1 MAQVSSSTVSR
12 VLNHDDTLSVSIE
25 TKRKIF
31 EAAEELSYQK
41 PQKAPKKSKN
51 KYSFALVHW
60 YNELQEINDP
70 YFLSI
75 RVGIEHEC
83 AFNDINLT
91 KIYYTAEGY
100 NFPNKSYDAIILVG
114 KFSNK
119 QHAFFKN
126 YSNNIILVHDTSYNF
141 EFDCVVAEF
150 KQITSDIIHNI
161 LEKGHTHIGYIGA
174 NEKIIDSQEIITDI
188 RQIEFT
194 TYLKSL
200 GLFNEQFV
208 RIGDFSFSDG
218 YKMMSDIINTCDT
231 LPTCIFIASDT
242 LATGALR
249 ALNENN
255 INVPQQ
261 IAIISCNDIPTAKYL
276 SPSLTTVKIH
286 TEFMGRQSVK
296 LALEHITELR
306 KEKVKL
312 VVPHRII
319 FRESF

>member
-1 MAQVSSSTVSR
+1 MSSSTVSR

-41 PQKAPKKSKN
+41 PQKSHKKSQN

-60 YNELQEINDP
+60 YNELQELNDP

-75 RVGIEHEC
+75 RIGIEHEC
-83 AFNDINLT
+83 TFNDISLT
-91 KIYYTAEGY
+91 KIYYTNNEY
-100 NFPNKSYDAIILVG
+100 IFPDKSYDAIILVG
-114 KFSNK
+114 KFSSK
-119 QHAFFKN
+119 QHKFFKN

-150 KQITSDIIHNI
+150 KQITSDIVDNI
-161 LEKGHTHIGYIGA
+161 LQRGHTRIGYIGGT
-174 NEKIIDSQEIITDI
+174 EKIVDSQQLITDT
-188 RQIEFT
+188 RQVEFT
-194 TYLKSL
+194 TYLKSVN
-200 GLFNEQFV
+200 LFQEQFI
-208 RIGDFSFSDG
+208 RIGNFSFSDG
-218 YKMMSDIINTCDT
+218 YNMMLDIINNCDT

-249 ALNENN
+249 ALTENQ
-255 INVPQQ
+255 INVPEQVS
-261 IAIISCNDIPTAKYL
+261 IISCNDIPTARYL

-296 LALEHITELR
+296 LALEHILEPR
-306 KEKVKL
+306 SEKVKL
-312 VVPHRII
+312 IVPHKII